1 MNFRL
6 VIILSVVTLLLFGCV
21 RTYRIDI
28 QQGNIVTP
36 EQIEQ
41 LKPGMEKPEV
51 RYLLGAPLVEDP
63 FHKERWDYF
72 YSFRSGETRQIEQQR
87 LTVFFDNG
95 KRQTCVVK
103 QVRTNSPLHAL
114 TTLNETAFV
123 EAARFFAERVLR
135 EGGDDVAAR
144 IAWAFLALPAP

>member
-6 VIILSVVTLLLFGCV
+6 VILLSVVTLLLSGCV

-41 LKPGMEKPEV
+41 LKPGMKKAEV
-51 RYLLGAPLVEDP
+51 RYLLGVPLVEDP
-63 FHKERWDYF
+63 FHTERWDYF
-72 YSFRSGETRQIEQQR
+72 YSFRSGETRQVEQQR

-95 KRQTCVVK
+95 QLIKIEQGFESEPRIRSSSESRVQAQTKPTKPGFLKRTWRK
-103 QVRTNSPLHAL
+103 LWPLGK
-114 TTLNETAFV
+114 TQSN
-123 EAARFFAERVLR
+123 
-135 EGGDDVAAR
+135 
-144 IAWAFLALPAP
+144 

>member
-6 VIILSVVTLLLFGCV
+6 VILLSVVTLLLFGCV

-41 LKPGMEKPEV
+41 LKPGMKKAEV

-63 FHKERWDYF
+63 FHTERWDYF
-72 YSFRSGETRQIEQQR
+72 YSFRSGETRQVEQQR

-95 KRQTCVVK
+95 QLTKIEQGFESEPVTSSSSESSVQPQTK
-103 QVRTNSPLHAL
+103 PTKPSLLKHAWRKL
-114 TTLNETAFV
+114 LS
-123 EAARFFAERVLR
+123 L
-135 EGGDDVAAR
+135 
-144 IAWAFLALPAP
+144 IHI

>member
-6 VIILSVVTLLLFGCV
+6 VIFLSILTVLLFGCV

-41 LKPGMEKPEV
+41 LKPGMKKAEV

-63 FHKERWDYF
+63 FHTERWDYF
-72 YSFRSGETRQIEQQR
+72 YSFRSGETRRAEQQR
-87 LTVFFDNG
+87 LTVFFNNG
-95 KRQTCVVK
+95 QLTKVEQDFESEPLTSNSSESSVQSQTKSIKPNFLKRAW
-103 QVRTNSPLHAL
+103 RNLWPLSNAQ
-114 TTLNETAFV
+114 
-123 EAARFFAERVLR
+123 
-135 EGGDDVAAR
+135 
-144 IAWAFLALPAP
+144 PK

>member
-6 VIILSVVTLLLFGCV
+6 VILLSVVTLLLSGCV

-41 LKPGMEKPEV
+41 LKPGMQKAEV

-63 FHKERWDYF
+63 FHTERWDYF
-72 YSFRSGETRQIEQQR
+72 YSFRSGETRQVKQQR

-95 KRQTCVVK
+95 QLTKIEQGFESEPLTSSSSSSESPVQVPGKPTKPGFLKRAW
-103 QVRTNSPLHAL
+103 RRLWPLDK
-114 TTLNETAFV
+114 TQSN
-123 EAARFFAERVLR
+123 
-135 EGGDDVAAR
+135 
-144 IAWAFLALPAP
+144 